1 MKKIYSLALAFVATV
16 TMVGCSAST
25 AAPVVEV
32 KKVVKPAAIQSVQVF
47 EADNTDGKITPKV
60 ISDTMHE
67 IGLSSAGNN
76 DMNKPF
82 SQRFPKIHYK
92 TYNLAMFQNDAL
104 TLNLIK
110 KYPNFGALAPLT
122 MSIWSD
128 DEKHTM
134 KVATLT
140 KEGIAR
146 AAGIPLTDPDLIAYS
161 ALIEKGLR
169 AAMPN
174 GKFLELNFTVKEPTN
189 SFAIN
194 FTADVEIEEDGDI
207 NEFREEFES
216 GFEGEMEPIGFLMPN
231 YSNLNEELFE
241 KAGYDEY
248 DFYVTYSI
256 CKFDVIYPVSRLHP
270 EAGAYAPCSMFLY
283 KKKAEDQMHI
293 GYLGVKN
300 WITTLDIE
308 DQESIQPLLEAQG
321 MINDILT
328 EMTE

>member
-1 MKKIYSLALAFVATV
+1 MKKIYSSIVAV
-16 TMVGCSAST
+16 IASIMMIGCSASK
-25 AAPVVEV
+25 AEPVVA
-32 KKVVKPAAIQSVQVF
+32 VKPAKIQSVQVF
-47 EADNTDGKITPKV
+47 EADNADGKITPKV
-60 ISDTMHE
+60 ISDAMHAV
-67 IGLSSAGNN
+67 GLSSSGNN

-82 SQRFPKIHYK
+82 SQRFPKLHYK
-92 TYNLAMFQNDAL
+92 TYNLAMFQNDEL
-104 TLNLIK
+104 TLKLIK

-128 DEKHTM
+128 DEKKTM
-134 KVATLT
+134 KVSTLT

-161 ALIEKGLR
+161 ALIEKGLK
-169 AAMPN
+169 AAMPD
-174 GKFLELNFTVKEPTN
+174 GKFQELNFTVKEPKN

-194 FTADVEIEEDGDI
+194 FTADIDMSEVDDI
-207 NEFREEFES
+207 NDYREDFES
-216 GFEGEMEPIGFLMPN
+216 EFEGEMEPIGFLMPN

-241 KAGYDEY
+241 EAGFDIY

-256 CKFDVIYPVSRLHP
+256 CKFDVIYPVSKFHP

-283 KKKAEDQMHI
+283 KLKSEDKMHV

-308 DQESIQPLLEAQG
+308 DQESIKPLEEAQG

-328 EMTE
+328 ELTE

>member
-1 MKKIYSLALAFVATV
+1 MKKVYSLIIALIATM
-16 TMVGCSAST
+16 TMIGCGST
-25 AAPVVEV
+25 QAKPAEV
-32 KKVVKPAAIQSVQVF
+32 KKVQKPAKIQSVQVF
-47 EADNTDGKITPKV
+47 EVENTDGKITPKM
-60 ISDTMHE
+60 ISDAMDAV
-67 IGLSSAGNN
+67 GLTTAGNN

-82 SQRFPKIHYK
+82 SQRFSKIHYK

-104 TLNLIK
+104 TLKLIK

-128 DEKHTM
+128 DEKKTM
-134 KVATLT
+134 KVSTLT

-174 GKFLELNFTVKEPTN
+174 GKFQELNFSVKEPKN
-189 SFAIN
+189 SFAVN
-194 FTADVEIEEDGDI
+194 FTAEIDLDEDSSLEDY
-207 NEFREEFES
+207 REDFES
-216 GFEGEMEPIGFLMPN
+216 EFEGEMEPIGFLMPN
-231 YSNLNEELFE
+231 YSNLKEELFDD
-241 KAGYDEY
+241 AGYDVY

-256 CKFDVIYPVSRLHP
+256 CKFDVIYPVSKLHP

-283 KKKAEDQMHI
+283 KKKAEDKMHI

-308 DQESIQPLLEAQG
+308 DQESIKPLLEAQG
-321 MINDILT
+321 MINNILT